1 MVGRTIE
8 GRQAAV
14 APTVARFRQLLP
26 GSPEGFPVVMPMTA
40 AIGPAFSAKW
50 PVLAIVFDNLH
61 SMHDVISEIL
71 AK

>member
-8 GRQAAV
+8 ERQAAV
-14 APTVARFRQLLP
+14 APTVARFRQMLP

-50 PVLAIVFDNLH
+50 PELAIVFDNLH